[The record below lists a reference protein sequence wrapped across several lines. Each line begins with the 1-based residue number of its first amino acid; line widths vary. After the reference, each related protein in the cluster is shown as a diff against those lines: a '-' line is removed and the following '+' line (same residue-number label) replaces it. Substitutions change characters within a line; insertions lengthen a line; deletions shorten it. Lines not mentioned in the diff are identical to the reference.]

1 MKRIRHIILN
11 IVLFLFAVSANA
23 NILTLQNHYTEPDV
37 YNRLEQE
44 IVKHR
49 QAARNAT
56 IRTSV
61 LGYIGILLLL
71 FAIYAVGKWRSTQR
85 NNRILA
91 QQITEA
97 VKYKK
102 KYQELRPTPIVV
114 PSKNSPSEMSDSELF
129 IYLRE
134 LIESERL
141 YLDPQFDRQTLI
153 QKTGLSKERIG
164 AAFSQGS
171 DQERITT
178 LVREL
183 RLEYAVHLINEQPEL
198 NVEQVCMASGFTNAD
213 TFTRNFKTKYGMA
226 PSVYMKTKA

>member
-1 MKRIRHIILN
+1 MKKIRHLILN
-11 IVLFLFAVSANA
+11 IFLFFFVLGGNA
-23 NILTLQNHYTEPDV
+23 NILTIQGYTEPDV

-44 IVKHR
+44 IAKHR
-49 QAARNAT
+49 EASRQAT

-61 LGYIGILLLL
+61 LGYVGILLFL
-71 FAIYAVGKWRSTQR
+71 FAIYAVSKWRSTQR

-102 KYQELRPTPIVV
+102 KYQDLRPTPVVV
-114 PSKNSPSEMSDSELF
+114 PSSNSPAELSDSELF
-129 IYLRE
+129 AYLRD

-141 YLDPQFDRQTLI
+141 YLDPEFERQTLI
-153 QKTGLSKERIG
+153 QRTGLSKERIG

-183 RLEYAVHLINEQPEL
+183 RLEYAVRLMNEQPEL
-198 NVEQVCMASGFTNAD
+198 NVEKVCIASGFTNAD
-213 TFTRNFKTKYGMA
+213 TFTRNFKSKYGMT
-226 PSVYMKTKA
+226 PSVYMKSKA